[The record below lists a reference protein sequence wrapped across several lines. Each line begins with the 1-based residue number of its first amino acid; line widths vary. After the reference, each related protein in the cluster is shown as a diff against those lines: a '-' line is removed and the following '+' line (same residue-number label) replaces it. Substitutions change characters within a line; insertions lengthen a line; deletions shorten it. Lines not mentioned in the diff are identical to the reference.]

1 MRTFF
6 RRLIRLLIKIIT
18 EVFKIMKLPVLN
30 RKAAGE
36 LKIADFSG
44 GVNLRDGLS
53 EIMDNQATDVKNMWW
68 KDGIMKTR
76 PADRSVYKIPY
87 DGFKPFI
94 AGQTFTNSKAENAT
108 KMIDGRLYNMV
119 SRHDSYYSKVVSE
132 EPWMPEQSHI
142 SFAWV
147 NGEKNYPLPSITTGE
162 NTAAINY
169 FAVQHKKDIYCFVY
183 LEDYGGDKSGVIYR
197 LADDES
203 GWSIVPEEDI
213 YAPVVMTH
221 ARPQRDIVVKIEEVL
236 ADGGV
241 LFEGYNLVCNRYKMI
256 YSMINKDLDTSE
268 KTHAIGYALAAP
280 LSEKL
285 NGQKVFVKI
294 TNKNGL
300 EYNHSVTINVN
311 DQVPYMIEQEDVGD
325 GLYLGIRN
333 NYFSFYN
340 GPNIESGIA
349 LINVA
354 DYDVQDNMEI
364 NAPYDI
370 TDEETK
376 KVFGMT
382 RSVWFGSDALGIS
395 GGTRLFLCGNTEE
408 DEKSLVCWSG
418 LDNPLYFP
426 ENCYAYVGNS
436 NQAVTAFGRQNDTLV
451 IFKERET
458 YYTQYMRN
466 DDITAEDLINQS
478 VVDYTASSV
487 YFPIVQL
494 HPAIG
499 CDCPDTVQLCRN
511 RLVWACTDGSVY
523 TLMTQNQYSE
533 RNIYAVSEMVRPR
546 LQKETGLNNA
556 CACDWDGH
564 YLLCAGNRIYVM
576 DYESYGYT
584 YASSYGKTEDANIRI
599 PWWIWELPRNI
610 GGSLVLDG
618 KAVLWG
624 LAGEGVP
631 EDISLDFGGFDAE
644 YTADT
649 DADGN
654 ETPIE
659 SSFTTKL
666 FDFGAPHTR
675 KNIDGISAAFGENSG
690 EPITAGI
697 TTDEGF
703 EEHILSLQGGE
714 NQNRQAGYTES
725 RLIVP
730 EARQITRLQAG
741 FSCRGTLAIDALAI
755 KYRLTGGNR

>member
-1 MRTFF
+1 
-6 RRLIRLLIKIIT
+6 
-18 EVFKIMKLPVLN
+18 MKLPVLN

-76 PADRSVYKIPY
+76 PADRSVYKIPH

-132 EPWMPEQSHI
+132 EPWKPEQSHI

-203 GWSIVPEEDI
+203 GWQEVTEEEK
-213 YAPVVMTH
+213 YAPL
-221 ARPQRDIVVKIEEVL
+221 VL
-236 ADGGV
+236 IHCKPNGSGGYTGTQ
-241 LFEGYNLVCNRYKMI
+241 FEGYNLIGTYYRMI
-256 YSMINKDLDTSE
+256 YSTVNKELLTDTV
-268 KTHAIGYALAAP
+268 KTHSMIYGLPFGFHKDEEAGFGWGTFIEVKIKNKNGYEFTHKAQKNAMDYSYYEFDEEGRRIIGGDG
-280 LSEKL
+280 LSLVVTGSIIRFEKL
-285 NGQKVFVKI
+285 N
-294 TNKNGL
+294 N
-300 EYNHSVTINVN
+300 
-311 DQVPYMIEQEDVGD
+311 
-325 GLYLGIRN
+325 
-333 NYFSFYN
+333 
-340 GPNIESGIA
+340 SGGWETA
-349 LINVA
+349 TVA
-354 DYDVQDNMEI
+354 ETDYVEDNMEVI
-364 NAPYDI
+364 APAPSPYII
-370 TDEETK
+370 TNTIVSDKGMK
-376 KVFGMT
+376 KVFNMT
-382 RSVWFGSDALGIS
+382 QSEWFGSDALGIS

-466 DDITAEDLINQS
+466 DGITAEDLINQS

-511 RLVWACTDGSVY
+511 RLVWTCTDGSVY

-546 LQKETGLNNA
+546 LQRETGLNNA

-564 YLLCAGNRIYVM
+564 YLLCTGNRIYVM

-584 YASSYGKTEDANIRI
+584 YAASYGKTEDANIRI

-631 EDISLDFGGFDAE
+631 EDISLDFGRFDAE

-654 ETPIE
+654 NTPIE

-690 EPITAGI
+690 EPITVGI